1 MQSTTS
7 SAASP
12 AIAPAAT
19 PSISLPRAPHARG
32 KGRKNRPSP
41 RSYKIGSQGG
51 RTSLRLEN
59 EFQTALRDICRS
71 EGVTMSR
78 FLSDLRDRLPD
89 EANFSSRVRCAVLLW
104 FKERVTLPPG
114 KPGSK
119 R

>member
-1 MQSTTS
+1 MQST
-7 SAASP
+7 ASPAVPP

-19 PSISLPRAPHARG
+19 PPIALPRAPHTRG
-32 KGRKNRPSP
+32 KGRKTRPSP
-41 RSYKIGSQGG
+41 RSYKIGNQGG
-51 RTSLRLEN
+51 RTSLRREN

-104 FKERVTLPPG
+104 FKERVVLPPA
-114 KPGSK
+114 KAGSK